1 VNKTLATIYLLATLA
16 LTVGVTAA
24 IAGGDKEAG
33 AMVYE
38 EKCSEC
44 HYEDDFAGESE
55 ADILAMVQA
64 VVSGETE
71 HEEGPPEID
80 ATEMANVS
88 AYYASF

>member
-1 VNKTLATIYLLATLA
+1 MNKTLATIYLLATLA
-16 LTVGVTAA
+16 LTVGITAA

-55 ADILAMVQA
+55 ADILAMIKA
-64 VVSGETE
+64 VASGETE
-71 HEEGPPEID
+71 HEDGPPAVEES
-80 ATEMANVS
+80 EMANLA